1 MTRGFFAC
9 SGHAG
14 CTRGVNTSNRNKGEG
29 LLVLDHRAGAIPL
42 EIYGSSNK
50 TKLLRIRCYPALQCG
65 TLVLKID
72 LMDLR
77 FE

>member
-9 SGHAG
+9 SGHAV

-29 LLVLDHRAGAIPL
+29 LLELDHRAGAIPL

-50 TKLLRIRCYPALQCG
+50 TTFFPENAFSFFFFCFEQCG
-65 TLVLKID
+65 WSWVMAIHL
-72 LMDLR
+72 
-77 FE
+77 